1 MIMVWMM
8 IKNIKRDSNNLHMN
22 ELIHQIVY
30 LVKHKEDYESAA
42 SIMLDNLISLDEL
55 NEKTIKLTQLE
66 LAKLA
71 DVLIESRR

>member
-1 MIMVWMM
+1 M
-8 IKNIKRDSNNLHMN
+8 KSIKRDSNNLHMN

-30 LVKHKEDYESAA
+30 LAKHREDYEGA
-42 SIMLDNLISLDEL
+42 SRIMLDNFISLDEL

-71 DVLIESRR
+71 DALIEARN